1 MNTPSNS
8 PLKNGQFILLLILAF
23 LIAAFTAI
31 WHVSQLQSR
40 LIESTAI
47 KNARSFSDALTE
59 FRTLYTSEV
68 VTTAKRHGLEIT
80 HDYTTK
86 ENAIPLPATL
96 SMLLGE
102 KLGEHTSGS
111 KTMLYSPYPFPWREK
126 TGGLRDQFM
135 QQAWAFLSQN
145 PDKPFY
151 RFTERDGRK
160 TLRYATADVMRPAC
174 IRCHNHHPDTPKN
187 NWKAGDLRGILEV
200 DFPLDQVIAQ
210 TRTDLKGTIAIF
222 STIALLGIIGI
233 VFVTSK
239 LRRTSVELQQ
249 RVRERTAE
257 LTDKATALERINQ
270 ELDQFAYV
278 VSHDLKAPLRAIA
291 NLSEWI
297 EEDIAENLT
306 DDTRKQMTLLRGR
319 VARMGDLIHG
329 ILQYSRV
336 GRIDNEIESV
346 DVNELLQ
353 EIIAGLAVPEGFVIN
368 IAPDMPVFETA
379 RIPLSQV
386 FANLLSNAIKYH
398 HQPGHGHVQ
407 ISVRQE
413 ADNKFYEFSVR
424 DDGPGIAPEY
434 HEKVFGIFQT
444 LNARDKVESTGV
456 GLSIVKKIIETRGGE
471 ITLESAEGEGS
482 TFRFTVPKTINTAS
496 RHEHSS

>member
-1 MNTPSNS
+1 MNTRSCSPLNG
-8 PLKNGQFILLLILAF
+8 PLKNWQFILLLMLAF
-23 LIAAFTAI
+23 FVATFAAV
-31 WHVSQLQSR
+31 WHVSQLQSQ

-47 KNARSFSDALTE
+47 KNARSFSNALTE

-68 VTTAKRHGLEIT
+68 VTTAKQHGLEIT

-102 KLGEHTSGS
+102 KLGEHASGS
-111 KTMLYSPYPFPWREK
+111 KTMLYSPYPFPWRQE
-126 TGGLRDQFM
+126 TGGLHDQFM
-135 QQAWAFLSQN
+135 EQAWRFLSQN

-151 RFTERDGRK
+151 RFTERDGHK
-160 TLRYATADVMRPAC
+160 TLRYATADVMRTAC
-174 IRCHNHHPDTPKN
+174 VQCHNEHPDTPKKD
-187 NWKAGDLRGILEV
+187 WKTGDLRGVLEI

-210 TRTDLKGTIAIF
+210 TRMDLKGTIAIF
-222 STIALLGIIGI
+222 GAIALLGIIGI
-233 VFVTSK
+233 GSVTNK

-249 RVRERTAE
+249 RVQERTAE
-257 LTDKATALERINQ
+257 LANKATALERINQ

-297 EEDIAENLT
+297 EEDIADSLT

-319 VARMGDLIHG
+319 VARMNDLIHG

-336 GRIDNEIESV
+336 GRIDDDVESV

-353 EIIAGLAVPEGFVIN
+353 EIIAGLVVPEGFVIN

-398 HQPGHGHVQ
+398 HQPGQGHVEVG
-407 ISVRQE
+407 VRKVDDE
-413 ADNKFYEFSVR
+413 FYEFSVR

-444 LNARDKVESTGV
+444 LNARDEVESTGV
-456 GLSIVKKIIETRGGE
+456 GLSIVKKIVETQGGK
-471 ITLESAEGEGS
+471 IIIESAEGEGS
-482 TFRFTVPKTINTAS
+482 TFRFTVPKTTNS
-496 RHEHSS
+496 